1 MLSIS
6 MNYFIARST
15 SH

>member
-6 MNYFIARST
+6 MIS
-15 SH
+15 S